1 MDYLNASL
9 SSGGLGQLL
18 SFLHRNMKYEQL
30 TDMALK
36 FSMNFFILVVVLQ
49 YLWSCFILFRLSG
62 VTYPR
67 EPISNASIFTEKSSM
82 SDLKW
87 LCYLFLQRVPCLCS
101 SQMDTSV
108 RRYSFL

>member
-36 FSMNFFILVVVLQ
+36 FSTNFYILDGVLQ
-49 YLWSCFILFRLSG
+49 YVCSCFILFRLSG

-67 EPISNASIFTEKSSM
+67 EPISNASIFTENSSM

-87 LCYLFLQRVPCLCS
+87 LYLSIFAACALSMFVSNGHVS
-101 SQMDTSV
+101 S
-108 RRYSFL
+108 